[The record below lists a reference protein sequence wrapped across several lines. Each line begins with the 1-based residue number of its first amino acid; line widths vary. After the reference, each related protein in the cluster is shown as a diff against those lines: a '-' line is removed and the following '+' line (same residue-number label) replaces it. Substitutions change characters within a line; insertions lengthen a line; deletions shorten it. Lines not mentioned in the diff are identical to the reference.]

1 MHREGI
7 STPCARHKGQQ
18 PLIESVKRDF
28 KIIYFPKSG
37 ELLFFYYIFLL
48 LFFNQQGCCPYSYIS
63 LGAMR
68 KSDLRS
74 SLSLNVCVLN

>member
-1 MHREGI
+1 MGVASNVYLRKTLEKPKEVCKFFKRRVQEFFMHRDGI

-37 ELLFFYYIFLL
+37 ELLFFYLL
-48 LFFNQQGCCPYSYIS
+48 
-63 LGAMR
+63 
-68 KSDLRS
+68 S
-74 SLSLNVCVLN
+74 SSRREVG